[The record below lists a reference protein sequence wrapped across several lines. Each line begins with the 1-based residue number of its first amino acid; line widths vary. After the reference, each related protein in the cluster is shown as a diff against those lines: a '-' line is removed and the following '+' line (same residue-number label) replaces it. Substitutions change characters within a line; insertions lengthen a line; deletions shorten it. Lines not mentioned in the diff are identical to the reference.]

1 MSVAA
6 IVLIDTDPTGELAAE
21 LESIAPCLVHRID
34 AVDRSVPLIC
44 SEISA
49 LDPVSPLLIVTNAQ
63 DASILPGI
71 ALAQRAAHRKIAGTV
86 LIEPGKVAISESWPE
101 SPVFVTISDSAPD
114 RVAAAL
120 RGWGLLSAKSVA
132 EKARAIVNVATSV
145 E

>member
-1 MSVAA
+1 MPVTT
-6 IVLIDTDPTGELAAE
+6 IVLIDADPTGELAAE
-21 LESIAPCLVHRID
+21 LEASAPFFVHRIN

-44 SEISA
+44 NEISA
-49 LDPVSPLLIVTNAQ
+49 LDPVSPLLIVTTAK
-63 DASILPGI
+63 DASILPDI
-71 ALAQRAAHRKIAGTV
+71 ALAQRAAHRRIAGTV
-86 LIEPGKVAISESWPE
+86 LVEPEKVLTSESWPE

-132 EKARAIVNVATSV
+132 EKVRAIVNVATSV

>member
-1 MSVAA
+1 MPVTT
-6 IVLIDTDPTGELAAE
+6 IVLIDADPTGELAAE
-21 LESIAPCLVHRID
+21 LEASVPFFVHRVN

-44 SEISA
+44 NEISA
-49 LDPVSPLLIVTNAQ
+49 LDPVSPLLIVTNAK

-71 ALAQRAAHRKIAGTV
+71 ALAQRAAHRRIAGTV
-86 LIEPGKVAISESWPE
+86 LVEPEKVSTSESWPE
-101 SPVFVTISDSAPD
+101 SPVFVTFSDSAPD

>member
-1 MSVAA
+1 MSVTT
-6 IVLIDTDPTGELAAE
+6 IVLIDADPTGELAAE
-21 LESIAPCLVHRID
+21 LEASAPFFVHRIN
-34 AVDRSVPLIC
+34 AVDKSVPVIC
-44 SEISA
+44 NEISG

-71 ALAQRAAHRKIAGTV
+71 ALAQRAAHRRIAGTV
-86 LIEPGKVAISESWPE
+86 LVEPEKVSTSESWPE

-120 RGWGLLSAKSVA
+120 RGWNVLAAKTIA
-132 EKARAIVNVATSV
+132 DQARAIINAATTV

>member
-1 MSVAA
+1 MSVTT
-6 IVLIDTDPTGELAAE
+6 IVLIDADPTGELAAE
-21 LESIAPCLVHRID
+21 LEASEPFFVHRIN
-34 AVDRSVPLIC
+34 AVDRSVPLMC
-44 SEISA
+44 NEISA
-49 LDPVSPLLIVTNAQ
+49 LDPVSPILIVTNTP

-71 ALAQRAAHRKIAGTV
+71 ALAQRAAHRRIAGTV
-86 LIEPGKVAISESWPE
+86 LVEPEKISTSESWPD

-132 EKARAIVNVATSV
+132 EKARAILTVATSV

>member
-1 MSVAA
+1 MPVTT
-6 IVLIDTDPTGELAAE
+6 IVLIDADPTGELAAE
-21 LESIAPCLVHRID
+21 LEASAPFIVHRID

-44 SEISA
+44 SEISV

-86 LIEPGKVAISESWPE
+86 LIEPGKVAIGESWPE
-101 SPVFVTISDSAPD
+101 SPVFVTVSVAAPD
-114 RVAAAL
+114 RVTAAL
-120 RGWGLLSAKSVA
+120 RGWTVTAA
-132 EKARAIVNVATSV
+132 ETIADQARVIVTAATSV

>member
-1 MSVAA
+1 MSVTT
-6 IVLIDTDPTGELAAE
+6 IVLIDADPTGELAAE
-21 LESIAPCLVHRID
+21 LEACAPFFVHRIN

-49 LDPVSPLLIVTNAQ
+49 LDPVSPLLIVTNAA

-71 ALAQRAAHRKIAGTV
+71 ALAQRAAHRRIAGSV
-86 LIEPGKVAISESWPE
+86 LIEPVQVSTSESWPE
-101 SPVFVTISDSAPD
+101 SPVFVTTSEAAPD

-120 RGWGLLSAKSVA
+120 RGWNVLAA
-132 EKARAIVNVATSV
+132 ETIADQVRTIINAATSV